1 METFTWEVGV
11 ALLSPT
17 LVSSLST
24 CLIEGVLAGFSIHFS
39 ASGGEAELEWAP
51 LLRGDSFM

>member
-1 METFTWEVGV
+1 METSTWEVGV

-39 ASGGEAELEWAP
+39 ASGGEAELEWPP
-51 LLRGDSFM
+51 LNDIV